1 MTSERSALT
10 ESADNQ
16 NKVFTAEVVTGTAIQ
31 PILDYAGM
39 MSKRLKVLVMVG
51 GSSVATAM

>member
-16 NKVFTAEVVTGTAIQ
+16 NKVFTVFTAIQ